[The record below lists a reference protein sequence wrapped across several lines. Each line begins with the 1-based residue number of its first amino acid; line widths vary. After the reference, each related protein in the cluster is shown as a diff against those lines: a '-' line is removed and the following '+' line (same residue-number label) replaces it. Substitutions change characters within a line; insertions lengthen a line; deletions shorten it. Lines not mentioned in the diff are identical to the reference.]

1 MESGTK
7 LLVIGLSGRMS
18 PLLSLWVTQPSKIAI
33 LAVYLQ
39 SEVSYISR
47 NWRNEKSRNSCY
59 LILSSLFVL
68 DAGREQLFLR
78 EFLPEVNTYKVNT
91 YNYNT
96 LIATQII

>member
-18 PLLSLWVTQPSKIAI
+18 PPLSLCVTQPLRSP
-33 LAVYLQ
+33 YLQ
-39 SEVSYISR
+39 SEVSYVSK